1 MKTAVVS
8 QKGWIVIPKIFRQ
21 KYDLKPGDQVRIV
34 DYGGVLAVVPLPK
47 DPIGTLRGMLA
58 DGPSLTADLMAER
71 NQAKQNE
78 EARVEQSLR
87 AG

>member
-8 QKGWIVIPKIFRQ
+8 QKGWVVIPKIYRQ

-47 DPIGTLRGMLA
+47 DAIGALRGMLA
-58 DGPSLTADLMAER
+58 DGPSLTADLLAER
-71 NQAKQNE
+71 NQTKQNE